1 MSAAA
6 PTVARRR
13 KRASIWQRMLG
24 AIGIGPAA
32 KRSGV
37 HYEAASTADR
47 GRKGWTTSNAGPNAV
62 GASAPYIRARS
73 RDMAR
78 NDAHCARAIGVL
90 AGNVVGTGVTVAP
103 RADPKDER
111 SKALAALAESLWR
124 SWCGDPE
131 ADAPAQSPPC
141 DAEGVHTYGALEGV
155 MARGWIEAGEAF
167 LRFRAAP
174 ELVRLGQVPLR
185 LEVLEA
191 DMLDETKNERTTDAG
206 GRIVQGVEVDA
217 AGRRVAYW
225 FFREHPGEGWPYG
238 VGRSESVRTP
248 AEDVI
253 HLFLPLRP
261 RQVRGVPFLAPV
273 LATKADLDTWERA
286 ELARKATEACVVAF
300 VMPGDDQYS
309 ANVPDEG
316 LVPSVVDSDG
326 MPVEDLPPRTVLR
339 VRNGKDVKFNT
350 PIISSNYDTYKRA
363 MLQSIAVGV
372 GLSYEWLSGDLS
384 QANYSSLR
392 GGLIEFW
399 REIDAL
405 QWSHF
410 VPKVTARVWRR
421 FCEAAFLGGLLPVP
435 YVPADFTAPARTSVD
450 PARESLGDIL
460 DIRAAL
466 VPWEDKVA
474 ARGSTPRKVLDQ
486 ASSLQKE
493 LGMLGLILDIN
504 PATTDFRGA
513 MRNDRRQGQGGGSGV
528 DGSGPPDDPS
538 ADGGESTP

>member
-1 MSAAA
+1 VSAA
-6 PTVARRR
+6 PQTIARRR
-13 KRASIWQRMLG
+13 KRASVWQRMLG
-24 AIGIGPAA
+24 AIGLGPAA
-32 KRSGV
+32 KRSGT

-62 GASAPYIRARS
+62 GTSAPYIRARA
-73 RDMAR
+73 RDMSR
-78 NDAHCARAIGVL
+78 NDAHCARAVNVL
-90 AGNVVGTGVTVAP
+90 AGNIVGTGITVAP
-103 RADPKDER
+103 RAADDTDQ
-111 SKALAALAESLWR
+111 AQAVAALAESLWR
-124 SWCGDPE
+124 SWAGDPE
-131 ADAPAQSPPC
+131 AEEPAQSPPC
-141 DAEGVHTYGALEGV
+141 DAEGVHTYGALEAV
-155 MARGWIEAGEAF
+155 TARGWVEAGEAF
-167 LRFRAAP
+167 LRFRSAP
-174 ELVRLGQVPLR
+174 ELLRIGQVPLR

-191 DMLDETKNERTTDAG
+191 DMLDETKNERTTSDG
-206 GRIVQGVEVDA
+206 GRIVQGVELDA

-225 FFREHPGEGWPYG
+225 FHREHPGEGWPYG

-286 ELARKATEACVVAF
+286 ELARKATEACVTAF
-300 VMPGDDQYS
+300 VIPGDDAYGDTS
-309 ANVPDEG
+309 SDDG
-316 LVPSVVDSDG
+316 LVPSVEDADG
-326 MPVEDLPPRTVLR
+326 VPVEDIQPRTILR
-339 VRNGKDVKFNT
+339 VRHGKSVVFNS
-350 PIISSNYDTYKRA
+350 PQISANYDTYKRA
-363 MLQSIAVGV
+363 MLQSVAVGV
-372 GLSYEWLSGDLS
+372 GLSYEWLTGDLS

-405 QWSHF
+405 QWTHF

-421 FCEAAFLGGLLPVP
+421 FCEAAYLGGLLPVP

-450 PARESLGDIL
+450 PARESLGDII
-460 DIRAAL
+460 DVRAGF

-486 ASSLQKE
+486 AARLQTE
-493 LGMLGLILDIN
+493 LGLLGLILDIN

-513 MRNDRRQGQGGGSGV
+513 MRNDRRQGQGGGG
-528 DGSGPPDDPS
+528 DSGPPADPS
-538 ADGGESTP
+538 EDGGDSAP